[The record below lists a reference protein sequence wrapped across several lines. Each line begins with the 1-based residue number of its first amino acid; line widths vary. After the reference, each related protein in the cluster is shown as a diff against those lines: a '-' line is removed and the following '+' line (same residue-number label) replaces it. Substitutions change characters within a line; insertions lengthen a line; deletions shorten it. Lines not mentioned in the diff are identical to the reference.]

1 MSSASSDLLELVQS
15 EQAQITEKP
24 RISARLI
31 FSGRAKGANFGP
43 QTDRLLSRCT
53 LINCYLGSY
62 HVPPFF
68 AGSSA
73 QCDEL
78 SSRIW

>member
-1 MSSASSDLLELVQS
+1 MSSTSSDLRARS
-15 EQAQITEKP
+15 KRASPITEKP
-24 RISARLI
+24 RIAARLI

-43 QTDRLLSRCT
+43 QTDRPLSRCT
-53 LINCYLGSY
+53 LINCQLGSY

-73 QCDEL
+73 QCGEL